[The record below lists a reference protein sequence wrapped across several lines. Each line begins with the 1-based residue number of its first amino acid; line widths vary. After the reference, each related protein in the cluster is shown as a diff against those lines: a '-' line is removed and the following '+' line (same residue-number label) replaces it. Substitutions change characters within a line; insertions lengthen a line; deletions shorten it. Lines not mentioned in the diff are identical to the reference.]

1 MQLHHHADAADDC
14 FDGGGHDV
22 ILEYN
27 LQFFGSDGPG
37 GEKTEEPT
45 SKRKSDTRK
54 DGKVPKSKELS
65 NGVELIAL
73 FLILKFWVGRMG
85 ENFMKLFGEIY
96 EKMPAYTTYWEGNI
110 VRKDYSVL
118 INNILLELLKQLLPF
133 FIVGLVI
140 AVGINMMQFK
150 FQITT
155 KPLKPKFSKLN
166 PLSGVKRLFSM
177 SKIVELLK
185 SIVKIILIMAIV
197 YTTVKDDWVYLVQ
210 FYGMPLNQAIEVIGN
225 VVINMGL
232 KISLVFM
239 IVAFADLFYQ
249 RYKFKNDIKM
259 TKQEVKD
266 EYKNAEGDP
275 QIKGKIRSKMQ
286 EASRRRMMQDVPKA
300 DVVITNPTH
309 YAVAIRYDAETGSAP
324 VVLAKGA
331 DLVAQKIK
339 EIARENHVEIVE
351 NKPLARM
358 LYANVEIGQEVPP
371 ELYQSIAEVLAMVY
385 KMQGKI

>member
-1 MQLHHHADAADDC
+1 MI
-14 FDGGGHDV
+14 V
-22 ILEYN
+22 EYN

-110 VRKDYSVL
+110 VRRDYSVL
-118 INNILLELLKQLLPF
+118 INNVLLELLKQLLPF

-140 AVGINMMQFK
+140 AVGINMMQFR

-166 PLSGVKRLFSM
+166 PISGMKRLFSVG
-177 SKIVELLK
+177 KLVELLK

-210 FYGMPLNQAIEVIGN
+210 FYGMPLNQAIEVIGS

-239 IVAFADLFYQ
+239 IVAFA
-249 RYKFKNDIKM
+249 
-259 TKQEVKD
+259 QEVKD

-331 DLVAQKIK
+331 DFVAQKIK
-339 EIARENHVEIVE
+339 EIARESHVEIVE

-371 ELYQSIAEVLAMVY
+371 ELYQSVAEVLAMVY

>member
-1 MQLHHHADAADDC
+1 M
-14 FDGGGHDV
+14 

-73 FLILKFWVGRMG
+73 FLILKFWIGHMG

-110 VRKDYSVL
+110 VRRDYSVL

-133 FIVGLVI
+133 FIVGLII
-140 AVGINMMQFK
+140 AIGINMMQFK

-166 PLSGVKRLFSM
+166 PLSGVKRLFSVG
-177 SKIVELLK
+177 KLIELLK

-210 FYGMPLNQAIEVIGN
+210 FYGMPLNQALEVIGN

-331 DLVAQKIK
+331 DLVAQRIK

-358 LYANVEIGQEVPP
+358 LYANVDIGQEVPP
-371 ELYQSIAEVLAMVY
+371 ELYQAVAEVLAMVY
-385 KMQGKI
+385 MSLKHY

>member
-1 MQLHHHADAADDC
+1 
-14 FDGGGHDV
+14 
-22 ILEYN
+22 
-27 LQFFGSDGPG
+27 
-37 GEKTEEPT
+37 
-45 SKRKSDTRK
+45 
-54 DGKVPKSKELS
+54 
-65 NGVELIAL
+65 
-73 FLILKFWVGRMG
+73 
-85 ENFMKLFGEIY
+85 
-96 EKMPAYTTYWEGNI
+96 
-110 VRKDYSVL
+110 
-118 INNILLELLKQLLPF
+118 
-133 FIVGLVI
+133 
-140 AVGINMMQFK
+140 MMQFR

-166 PLSGVKRLFSM
+166 PISGMKRLFSVG
-177 SKIVELLK
+177 KLVELLK

-197 YTTVKDDWVYLVQ
+197 YTTVKDDWVYLVR
-210 FYGMPLNQAIEVIGN
+210 FYGMPLNQAIEVIGS

-331 DLVAQKIK
+331 DLVAQRIK

-358 LYANVEIGQEVPP
+358 LYANVDIGQEVPP
-371 ELYQSIAEVLAMVY
+371 ELYQAVAEVLAMVY

>member
-1 MQLHHHADAADDC
+1 M
-14 FDGGGHDV
+14 

-27 LQFFGSDGPG
+27 LQFFAADGPG

-45 SKRKSDTRK
+45 QKKKDDTRK

-65 NGVELIAL
+65 SGVELIAL
-73 FLILKFWVGRMG
+73 FLILKFWVGHMG

-96 EKMPAYTTYWEGNI
+96 EKIPAYTTYWGGHI
-110 VRKDYSVL
+110 VKEDYR
-118 INNILLELLKQLLPF
+118 ILLNGVLVELLIQLIPF
-133 FIVGLVI
+133 FIVGLII
-140 AVGINMMQFK
+140 AVGVNMLQFK
-150 FQITT
+150 FKIST

-166 PLSGVKRLFSM
+166 PVSGMKRLFSKD
-177 SKIVELLK
+177 KIIELLK
-185 SIVKIILIMAIV
+185 SVAKVVLIVWIV
-197 YTTVKDDWVYLVQ
+197 YATIKDDWVYLMK
-210 FYGMPLNQAIEVIGN
+210 FYEMPLNQAIELIGN

-249 RYKFKNDIKM
+249 RKKFKDDIKM

-266 EYKNAEGDP
+266 EYKNSEGDP
-275 QIKGKIRSKMQ
+275 QIKGKIRGKMR
-286 EASRRRMMQDVPKA
+286 EASQRRMMQDVPKA

-309 YAVAIRYDAETGSAP
+309 FAVAIRYDASEGSAP
-324 VVLAKGA
+324 RVLAKGA
-331 DLVAQKIK
+331 DYVAQKIK
-339 EIARENHVEIVE
+339 EIARENNVEIVE

-358 LYANVEIGQEVPP
+358 LYANVDVGQEVPP
-371 ELYQSIAEVLAMVY
+371 ELYQAVAEVLAMVY

>member
-1 MQLHHHADAADDC
+1 MI
-14 FDGGGHDV
+14 V
-22 ILEYN
+22 EYN

-110 VRKDYSVL
+110 VRRDYSVL
-118 INNILLELLKQLLPF
+118 INNVLLELLKQLLPF

-140 AVGINMMQFK
+140 AVGINMMQFR

-166 PLSGVKRLFSM
+166 PISGMKRLFSVG
-177 SKIVELLK
+177 KLVELLK

-210 FYGMPLNQAIEVIGN
+210 FYGMPLNQAIEVIGS

-239 IVAFADLFYQ
+239 IVAD
-249 RYKFKNDIKM
+249 RK
-259 TKQEVKD
+259 
-266 EYKNAEGDP
+266 
-275 QIKGKIRSKMQ
+275 S
-286 EASRRRMMQDVPKA
+286 
-300 DVVITNPTH
+300 VV
-309 YAVAIRYDAETGSAP
+309 
-324 VVLAKGA
+324 
-331 DLVAQKIK
+331 
-339 EIARENHVEIVE
+339 
-351 NKPLARM
+351 
-358 LYANVEIGQEVPP
+358 
-371 ELYQSIAEVLAMVY
+371 
-385 KMQGKI
+385 